1 MYYLRHLECAKR
13 AENRYVFSNRLK
25 VAVLTEGSR
34 KSHGRSLNVIGPA
47 MWWEIIQEFYW
58 KFNSHYSGEKDLVRF
73 YDVTAMNFM
82 AYFLEHSVVSISND
96 EENWYIILTFWMF
109 VCL

>member
-1 MYYLRHLECAKR
+1 
-13 AENRYVFSNRLK
+13 
-25 VAVLTEGSR
+25 
-34 KSHGRSLNVIGPA
+34 